1 MTSVAIAGAS
11 GLVGNRVVQH
21 VLRRDDLNQVIAVGR
36 RPLTITHDKLVSRAV
51 DFANG
56 QELATAIP
64 EAISVAFCCLG
75 STMKQAG
82 SREAFR
88 AIDHDAVLAFAEAA
102 LARGARRF
110 LLVSSIGANAR
121 SGNFYQRT
129 KGQAEESLT
138 QLGFEQLTILR
149 PSLIDD
155 QGARREYRAAER
167 LILPAARIVFGVL
180 GRTRRYAPISAE
192 VIARAMVSLAFDRAT
207 ERVRI
212 VESEQLHVMAVG

>member
-1 MTSVAIAGAS
+1 MNSVAIAGAS
-11 GLVGNRVVQH
+11 GLVGSRVVQH
-21 VLRRDDLNQVIAVGR
+21 LLRLDEVDRVAAVGR
-36 RPLTITHDKLVSRAV
+36 SPLPVQHEKLVSDTV
-51 DFANG
+51 DFANTN
-56 QELATAIP
+56 AIARAIP
-64 EAISVAFCCLG
+64 DGISTAFCCLG

-88 AIDHDAVLAFAEAA
+88 AIDYDAVLAFAEAA

-129 KGQAEESLT
+129 KGEAEQSLV

-155 QGARREYRAAER
+155 EGARREYRAAER
-167 LILPAARIVFGVL
+167 LILPVARVVFGVL
-180 GRTRRYAPISAE
+180 GRTRRYAPISAD
-192 VIARAMVSLAFDRAT
+192 VIARAMVKLAFDGAT

-212 VESEQLHVMAVG
+212 VESDELHAMAAV